1 MTDDRSKLPPK
12 IARIWSGAVKTAD
25 ADRYAGYIRETGFAE
40 YGRTTGNRGAWL
52 LQDDSG
58 DRTEFVAF
66 SLWDSADAIRAFAG
80 DEIAIA
86 VYYDKDDEY
95 RRDRLPL
102 RGDRRRR
109 LSAGPRIPRRSPAA
123 CPARTPT

>member
-1 MTDDRSKLPPK
+1 V
-12 IARIWSGAVKTAD
+12 IARVWRGVVRREHAD
-25 ADRYAGYIRETGFAE
+25 EYADYIRETGFNA
-40 YGRTTGNRGAWL
+40 YGRTDGNRGAWL

-80 DEIAIA
+80 DEIATA

-95 RRDRLPL
+95 LIERDETVAHYEVIDD
-102 RGDRRRR
+102 G
-109 LSAGPRIPRRSPAA
+109 GG
-123 CPARTPT
+123 

>member
-1 MTDDRSKLPPK
+1 M
-12 IARIWSGAVKTAD
+12 IARVWRGVVRREHAD
-25 ADRYAGYIRETGFAE
+25 EYADYIRETGFNA
-40 YGRTTGNRGAWL
+40 YGRTDGNRGAWL

-80 DEIAIA
+80 DEIATA

-95 RRDRLPL
+95 LIERD
-102 RGDRRRR
+102 DT
-109 LSAGPRIPRRSPAA
+109 SPIT
-123 CPARTPT
+123 R